1 MKWGLEKIIL
11 KIGLTVILSLI
22 IAVASLSLPLT
33 FAEYN
38 WSWNSVKVSA
48 YGTDLVENDP
58 NPEMFSFIVATPPQG
73 SEISNLISAILSSD
87 GWETNRT
94 LLPGDFVSID
104 YLNKSIVDL
113 NLTASS
119 EPGYFFIIFEGDANS
134 VIINTH
140 QIPEFPSWTIL
151 PIFLVATLSVLI
163 IKKRLFH
170 NY

>member
-1 MKWGLEKIIL
+1 MI
-11 KIGLTVILSLI
+11 VA
-22 IAVASLSLPLT
+22 IALLGLPLT
-33 FAEYN
+33 FAAYN
-38 WSWNSVKVSA
+38 YAGWESVKVTA
-48 YGTDLVENDP
+48 YGTDLVENNP

-73 SEISNLISAILSSD
+73 SEISNLISATLSNSF

-94 LLPGDFVSID
+94 LLPKDFVSID

-113 NLTASS
+113 NLTESS

-134 VIINTH
+134 VTINTS

-151 PIFLVATLSVLI
+151 PIFLVTTLCALV

-170 NY
+170 QRTKDN